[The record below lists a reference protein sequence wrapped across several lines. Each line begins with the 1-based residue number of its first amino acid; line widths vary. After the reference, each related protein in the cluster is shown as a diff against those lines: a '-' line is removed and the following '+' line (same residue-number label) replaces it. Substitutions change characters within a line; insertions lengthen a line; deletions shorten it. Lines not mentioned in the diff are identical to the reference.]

1 MTILN
6 WHKRNPGAVARK
18 PATCFVS
25 NDPKAETVQIRV
37 TDWQGRHLNLDM
49 GVAEARDIRAQL
61 DHCLARF
68 CSSNINNNPVH
79 TGENT

>member
-6 WHKRNPGAVARK
+6 WHKRPGSVARK

-37 TDWQGRHLNLDM
+37 TCEGRHLHLDM
-49 GVAEARDIRAQL
+49 CVAEARDIRAQL